1 MDNKR
6 YYIELEV
13 LTPLSVGAGN
23 ENDWICGVDYVIKD
37 GKAYVID
44 MERAARLGID
54 VERLASAFAQSDQ
67 RAIINLMGNR
77 LEQASSRVFE
87 APVETT
93 NPIKSFMRTQLMDKP
108 VVPGSSLKGAIRSCL
123 FNDFH
128 GPYQDGEDVKG
139 INDTVFGTMKAG
151 DVFTRFIHV
160 GDIVMPST
168 ALVNTKI
175 FNLQGRD
182 KHWRGGWK
190 HGGKKG
196 TTSQYEST
204 GFNTLYECVLPGMK
218 GVGTI
223 DMMGQA
229 FELMSNKVG
238 QQNHFDKKRDLMQGD
253 LKSLFHIINET
264 TWNYLQKEIEFFDV
278 YTPGTTRAKEIINSI
293 DQILAQIPS
302 DDSCCVLKMAAGSGF
317 HSITGDWLYDDYYE
331 APGYRFDKKTGNFVK
346 KYKSRKIAEFNRQ
359 LQMMGF
365 VILRPIE
372 VTGDERYRNHLEL
385 MK

>member
-23 ENDWICGVDYVIKD
+23 ENDWVCGVDYVIKD
-37 GKAYVID
+37 GKVYVID

-128 GPYQDGEDVKG
+128 GPKQDGEKLEG
-139 INDTVFGTMKAG
+139 INDTVFGTMKEG
-151 DVFTRFIHV
+151 DVFTRFIHI

-168 ALVNTKI
+168 GLVNTKI

-229 FELMSNKVG
+229 FELMSDKVG
-238 QQNHFDKKRDLMQGD
+238 RQNHFNKKRDLMQGD

-372 VTGDERYRNHLEL
+372 VTGEERYRNHLEL